1 MRRPRQQAEKAGAE
15 PEASGGKGRRITI
28 REIAREAKVSTA
40 TVSRALNAPEKVAE
54 STRAAVMEAID
65 RHHFVMDGVAMSLA
79 SRRTRTLGLIIPTIT
94 NSIYASSTQA
104 IQQCAQASGY
114 SVLVGVSE
122 FDEEQEA
129 ALIRRLMERRVDGL
143 ILTGASRAP
152 GLYETLSRNRL
163 PFMLTW
169 QPSDDPTRPSVA
181 FDNGRAA
188 AMAMQHLIELGHRRI
203 GLICGRSDANDRA
216 LARRQAYEAA
226 MRELGVPSSDW
237 LIFERD
243 FEFIE
248 GRTAMHRMLDH
259 RLRPTAVF
267 CANDIQAI
275 GALSECQAQG
285 VSVPD
290 ELSIVGF
297 DDLPISQYL
306 TPQLTTLRVPANQMG
321 HLAAEKL
328 LAWIESGEPPES
340 EVLPVSLALRGSTAA
355 VPRGS

>member
-1 MRRPRQQAEKAGAE
+1 MSERSEAAEGAV
-15 PEASGGKGRRITI
+15 PPASGRKRSRRITI

-40 TVSRALNAPEKVAE
+40 TVSRVLNAPEKVAE
-54 STRAAVMEAID
+54 ATRAAVMEAVD

-114 SVLVGVSE
+114 AVLVGISE
-122 FDEEQEA
+122 FDGAQEA
-129 ALIRRLMERRVDGL
+129 VLIRRLMERRVDGL
-143 ILTGASRAP
+143 ILTGAERAP
-152 GLYETLSRNRL
+152 DLYETLLRNRL

-169 QPSDDPTRPSVA
+169 QPSGDPSRPSVA

-188 AMAMQHLIELGHRRI
+188 DLAMQHLIDLGHRRI
-203 GLICGRSDANDRA
+203 GLICGRGDANDRA
-216 LARRQAYEAA
+216 LARRHAYEAA
-226 MRELGVPSSDW
+226 MRRLGVPASDW

-275 GALSECQAQG
+275 GALAECQSRGLA
-285 VSVPD
+285 VPRD
-290 ELSIVGF
+290 MSIVGF

-306 TPQLTTLRVPANQMG
+306 TPQLTSVRVPASQMG
-321 HLAAEKL
+321 HRAAEKL
-328 LAWIESGEPPES
+328 LAWIESGEAPES
-340 EVLPVSLALRGSTAA
+340 EVLPVTLVERGTTA
-355 VPRGS
+355 PLGR